1 MSHEFLLN
9 VRMEMH
15 VFYKHYPPYT
25 SMGGVLIVKVLSLLM
40 MAVLIAMVLG
50 AGCTGEE
57 KTGPVLPVPD
67 AVLPGQVMRVIGDVT
82 GNGIPGGTIDT
93 LSFTVGLVPGQKS
106 VNMENISIVYAD
118 AIRTESLIP
127 VKSFRGDPSQ
137 GCWGILEVQNEVG
150 NSNNRL
156 EYEERFVIRINPKA
170 PLVPRQFITIILKPP
185 SGTSLTI
192 RRVSPP
198 TIIKENNILTPI

>member
-1 MSHEFLLN
+1 
-9 VRMEMH
+9 
-15 VFYKHYPPYT
+15 
-25 SMGGVLIVKVLSLLM
+25 M
-40 MAVLIAMVLG
+40 MVILIAMFFVADCIDEG
-50 AGCTGEE
+50 

-82 GNGIPGGTIDT
+82 GNGIPRGTIDT
-93 LSFTVGLVPGQKS
+93 LTFTVGLVPGQKP

-127 VKSFRGDPSQ
+127 VKSSRGDPMQ
-137 GCWGILEVQNEVG
+137 GYWGILEVQNEVG
-150 NSNNRL
+150 NPNNRL

-170 PLVPRQFITIILKPP
+170 PLVPQQFITIIIKPP

-198 TIIKENNILTPI
+198 TIIKENNILTSI